1 MSAFKEYR
9 YYEMDLRMQMDDG
22 TVCARL
28 LAEQLM
34 ATMSDIEIQ
43 KFMEAN
49 EILSMDQLE
58 ELDSNEHLEA

>member
-34 ATMSDIEIQ
+34 ATMSDAQIQ